1 MTLLL
6 SRKDVESVLTMKDT
20 MEAVEEGFR
29 QFALGNLEMPLRTV
43 IRIPDYN
50 GLNLGMPA
58 YVGGEMDAL
67 GLKVVSIYPDN
78 PPKYDL
84 PTTIATV
91 LLNDPK
97 TGAPLAIMDGTFL
110 TAMRTGAV
118 SGVASKYLSKP
129 DANVAGI
136 FGAGVQARTQ
146 LMAVAEARELE
157 LVKVYD
163 IVPEERERYSQEMS
177 ERLGLKVIPVD
188 NPHEAVEGCDIIV
201 TASSARTP
209 VFDGQWLE
217 EGAHINGIGSH
228 SPDARELDETTI
240 IRSKVVAD
248 SREAVLAEAGDVM
261 IPISDGVITE
271 DHIHAGLGELITG
284 AKEGRVSD
292 QEITV
297 FKSVGLALQDVAT
310 ATKVYELCKEQG
322 IGSSINL

>member
-6 SRKDVESVLTMKDT
+6 SRSDVESVLTMRDT

-29 QFALGNLEMPLRTV
+29 QFALGNLNMPLRTV
-43 IRIPDYN
+43 IRIPDYH

-58 YVGGEMDAL
+58 YIGGEMDAL

-78 PPKYDL
+78 PSEYNL

-118 SGVASKYLSKP
+118 SGVATKYLAKA
-129 DANVAGI
+129 DAKVAGI

-146 LMAVAEARELE
+146 LMAIAEARKLE

-163 IVPEERERYSQEMS
+163 IDPETRERYTQEMG
-177 ERLGLKVIPVD
+177 ERLGLKVVPVD
-188 NPHEAVEGCDIIV
+188 SPRAAVEGCDIIV
-201 TASSARTP
+201 AASSARTP
-209 VFDGQWLE
+209 VFDGTWVE
-217 EGAHINGIGSH
+217 EGAHINGVGSH

-240 IRSKVVAD
+240 VRSKVVAD
-248 SREAVLAEAGDVM
+248 SREAVLAEAGDLM
-261 IPISDGVITE
+261 IPIADGAITE
-271 DHIHAGLGELITG
+271 GHIHAELGEVITG
-284 AKEGRVSD
+284 EKEARVTD
-292 QEITV
+292 QEVTL

-310 ATKVYELCKEQG
+310 ATKVYKLCKQRG
-322 IGSSINL
+322 IGSSVEL